1 MRPATVRSHGFQVA
15 RHNGRGRRTPCDL
28 TAFHRNHPAENS
40 MIRRL
45 LLLLVLCGFAGLAG
59 AAEQTRAWFDRD
71 SVQLGET
78 VTLNVETTES
88 ASEPDFSVLEA
99 DFELLGRSSSSSV
112 SIVNGSASSTMLW
125 AVGLKPRREGK
136 LTVPALPVGKS
147 ATAPVVLTVG
157 AAPDIAAANPG
168 DDFFIE
174 VTADPLTAY
183 VQQQIRVTVKFF
195 YAVNLTDGAVEELS
209 APNAVVQKLGQDRS
223 YDVER
228 SNRRYR
234 VLERRYA
241 VTAQKSGPLDL
252 PALNFRGRALSGDD
266 ANAMFLGRGRAVT
279 TRSEALSVAINPR
292 PAGSGGGAWLP
303 AQSLQLQAEG
313 ADGATQGRVGEP
325 LTITLTVVAQG
336 LGFEQLPELE
346 LPPIDGADIYP
357 DKSVT
362 RSRENSGW
370 IVGERSRKFAIVPKR
385 AGTLRI
391 PPASLDWWDTAADS
405 AAKAQT
411 REITIEVAE
420 AAPGATP
427 AATAPAASGTSGTA
441 ALPGEAELLIAFW
454 RFVALVAL
462 GLWLL
467 TLAIWFVSRRR
478 GRASPAAPAAV
489 VFSPTRRSFE
499 QAVEAGDVAAA
510 AQRLLAWARSEGLR
524 AQHLGELAAQ
534 LDSAAQRDAVAH
546 LQAVLYGG
554 NAGAAMPRD
563 FATPFAAGF
572 ARAPRIAANEDGSVL
587 PPLWNRS

>member
-1 MRPATVRSHGFQVA
+1 
-15 RHNGRGRRTPCDL
+15 
-28 TAFHRNHPAENS
+28 

-45 LLLLVLCGFAGLAG
+45 LLLFALCAFAGTTP

-71 SVQLGET
+71 TALLGET

-88 ASEPDFSVLEA
+88 ASEPDFSVLET

-136 LTVPALPVGKS
+136 LTVPALTVGKS
-147 ATAPVVLTVG
+147 RTAPVVLSVG
-157 AAPDIAAANPG
+157 AAPDIAAAHPG

-174 VTADPLTAY
+174 VTAEPLTAY

-209 APNAVVQKLGQDRS
+209 VADAVVQKLGQDRS

-241 VTAQKSGPLDL
+241 VTAQKSGPLQL
-252 PALNFRGRALSGDD
+252 PALNFRGRALSGNDP
-266 ANAMFLGRGRAVT
+266 NAMFFGRGRAVT
-279 TRSEALSVAINPR
+279 TRSEALSVAIDPR
-292 PAGSGGGAWLP
+292 PAGSGDGAWLP

-313 ADGATQGRVGEP
+313 VDGATQGRVGEP
-325 LTITLTVVAQG
+325 LTITLTIVAQG
-336 LGFEQLPELE
+336 LGFEQLPELA
-346 LPPIDGADIYP
+346 LPPIDGAEIYP

-362 RSRENSGW
+362 RSRENGGW
-370 IVGERSRKFAIVPKR
+370 IIGERSRKFAIVPTR

-391 PPASLDWWDTAADS
+391 PPVALDWWDTAAD
-405 AAKAQT
+405 AAATAQT

-420 AAPGATP
+420 AMPGAAP
-427 AATAPAASGTSGTA
+427 DATAPAAGAASGA
-441 ALPGEAELLIAFW
+441 AAIPGEAELFIAFW
-454 RFVALVAL
+454 RFVALFAI

-467 TLAIWFVSRRR
+467 TLAIWFVSRRHAR
-478 GRASPAAPAAV
+478 GRAKPAAPAAV
-489 VFSPTRRSFE
+489 AFSPTRRSFE
-499 QAVEAGDVAAA
+499 QAVASGDMAAA

-524 AQHLGELAAQ
+524 AAHLGELAAQ
-534 LDSAAQRDAVAH
+534 LDSAAQRDAIAQ
-546 LQAVLYGG
+546 LQAALYGG
-554 NAGAAMPRD
+554 GAVALPPD
-563 FATPFAAGF
+563 LADPFAAGF
-572 ARAPRIAANEDGSVL
+572 SRVPRVAANEDGSVL
-587 PPLWNRS
+587 PPLWSRS

>member
-1 MRPATVRSHGFQVA
+1 
-15 RHNGRGRRTPCDL
+15 
-28 TAFHRNHPAENS
+28 

-45 LLLLVLCGFAGLAG
+45 LLLFALCAFAGLAP

-71 SVQLGET
+71 TVQLGET

-88 ASEPDFSVLEA
+88 ASEPDFSALEA

-136 LTVPALPVGKS
+136 LTVPALLVGKS
-147 ATAPVVLTVG
+147 RTAPVVLSVG
-157 AAPDIAAANPG
+157 AAPDITAANPG

-174 VTADPLTAY
+174 VTAEPLTAY

-209 APNAVVQKLGQDRS
+209 VADAVVQKLGQDRS

-241 VTAQKSGPLDL
+241 VTAQKSGTLQL
-252 PALNFRGRALSGDD
+252 PALNFRGRALSGNDP
-266 ANAMFLGRGRAVT
+266 NAMFFGRGRAVT
-279 TRSEALSVAINPR
+279 TRSEALSVAIEPR
-292 PAGSGGGAWLP
+292 PAGSGDGPWLP

-313 ADGATQGRVGEP
+313 VDGATQGRVGEP
-325 LTITLTVVAQG
+325 LTITLTIVAQG
-336 LGFEQLPELE
+336 LGFEQLPELA
-346 LPPIDGADIYP
+346 LPPIDGAEIYP

-362 RSRENSGW
+362 RSRENGGW
-370 IVGERSRKFAIVPKR
+370 IIGERSRKFAIVPTR

-391 PPASLDWWDTAADS
+391 PPASLDWWDTAADA

-411 REITIEVAE
+411 REITIEVAQ
-420 AAPGATP
+420 AVPGAAP
-427 AATAPAASGTSGTA
+427 AATAPAAGGAGA
-441 ALPGEAELLIAFW
+441 AAAIPGEADLLIAFW
-454 RFVALVAL
+454 RFVALFAV

-478 GRASPAAPAAV
+478 ARGGAKPAVETAV

-499 QAVEAGDVAAA
+499 QAVASGDVAAA

-524 AQHLGELAAQ
+524 AAHLGELAAQ
-534 LDSAAQRDAVAH
+534 LDSAAQRDAIAQ
-546 LQAVLYGG
+546 LQAALYGG
-554 NAGAAMPRD
+554 TDGAVPPPD
-563 FATPFAAGF
+563 LATHFAAGF
-572 ARAPRIAANEDGSVL
+572 SRVPRVAANEDGSVL
-587 PPLWNRS
+587 PPLWSRS

>member
-1 MRPATVRSHGFQVA
+1 
-15 RHNGRGRRTPCDL
+15 
-28 TAFHRNHPAENS
+28 

-45 LLLLVLCGFAGLAG
+45 LLLFALCAFAGSAP

-71 SVQLGET
+71 TVQLGET

-88 ASEPDFSVLEA
+88 ASEPDFSALEA

-136 LTVPALPVGKS
+136 LTVPALLVGKS
-147 ATAPVVLTVG
+147 RTAPVVLSVG

-174 VTADPLTAY
+174 VTAEPLTAY

-209 APNAVVQKLGQDRS
+209 VADAVVQKLGQDRS

-241 VTAQKSGPLDL
+241 VTAQKSGTLQL
-252 PALNFRGRALSGDD
+252 PALNFRGRALSGNDP
-266 ANAMFLGRGRAVT
+266 NAMFFGRGRAVT
-279 TRSEALSVAINPR
+279 TRSEALSVAIDPR
-292 PAGSGGGAWLP
+292 PAGSGDGPWLP

-313 ADGATQGRVGEP
+313 VDGAAGTGQGQGRVGEP
-325 LTITLTVVAQG
+325 LTITLTIVAQG
-336 LGFEQLPELE
+336 LGFEQLPELA
-346 LPPIDGADIYP
+346 LPPIDGAEIYP

-362 RSRENSGW
+362 RSRENGGW
-370 IVGERSRKFAIVPKR
+370 IIGERSRKFAIVPTR

-391 PPASLDWWDTAADS
+391 PAVSLDWWDTAADAS
-405 AAKAQT
+405 ANAQT
-411 REITIEVAE
+411 REITIEVAQ
-420 AAPGATP
+420 AAPGAAP
-427 AATAPAASGTSGTA
+427 AATAPAAGA
-441 ALPGEAELLIAFW
+441 AGAAAAIPGEAELLIAFW
-454 RFVALVAL
+454 RFVALFAL
-462 GLWLL
+462 SLWLL
-467 TLAIWFVSRRR
+467 TLALWFVSRRR
-478 GRASPAAPAAV
+478 TRGHAKPTAPAAV

-499 QAVEAGDVAAA
+499 QAVASGDVAAA

-524 AQHLGELAAQ
+524 AAHLGELAAQ
-534 LDSAAQRDAVAH
+534 LDSAAQRDVVAK
-546 LQAVLYGG
+546 LQAALYGG
-554 NAGAAMPRD
+554 TTGAALPPD
-563 FATPFAAGF
+563 LATHFAAGF
-572 ARAPRIAANEDGSVL
+572 SRVPRVAANEDGSVL
-587 PPLWNRS
+587 PPLWSRS

>member
-1 MRPATVRSHGFQVA
+1 
-15 RHNGRGRRTPCDL
+15 
-28 TAFHRNHPAENS
+28 

-45 LLLLVLCGFAGLAG
+45 LLLLVLCGLAG
-59 AAEQTRAWFDRD
+59 QICAAESTRAWFDRD

-125 AVGLKPRREGK
+125 AVGLKPRREGT

-147 ATAPVVLTVG
+147 TTAPVVLTVG
-157 AAPDIAAANPG
+157 AAPVIAAASPG

-174 VTADPLTAY
+174 VTAEPLTAY

-209 APNAVVQKLGQDRS
+209 VADAVVQKLGQDRS

-241 VTAQKSGPLDL
+241 VTAQKSGALQL
-252 PALNFRGRALSGDD
+252 PVLNFRGRALSGNDP
-266 ANAMFLGRGRAVT
+266 NAMFFGRGRAVT

-292 PAGSGGGAWLP
+292 PAASGDGAWLP

-313 ADGATQGRVGEP
+313 ADGVTQGRVGEP
-325 LTITLTVVAQG
+325 LTITLTIVAQG

-362 RSRENSGW
+362 RSRENGGW
-370 IVGERSRKFAIVPKR
+370 IIGERSRKFAIVPTR

-420 AAPGATP
+420 AAPGAVPTT
-427 AATAPAASGTSGTA
+427 TAPAASGASGTA
-441 ALPGEAELLIAFW
+441 ALPGEAKLLIAFW
-454 RFVALVAL
+454 RFVAFVAL
-462 GLWLL
+462 ALWLL

-478 GRASPAAPAAV
+478 ATARAKPNAPAAV

-499 QAVEAGDVAAA
+499 QAVAAGDAAAA

-524 AQHLGELAAQ
+524 APHLGELAAQ
-534 LDSAAQRDAVAH
+534 LDSPAQREAIAQ
-546 LQAVLYGG
+546 LQAALYGG
-554 NAGAAMPRD
+554 DAGAATPRD
-563 FATPFAAGF
+563 LATPFATGF
-572 ARAPRIAANEDGSVL
+572 ACAPRTAANEEGSVL
-587 PPLWNRS
+587 PPLWSRG

>member
-1 MRPATVRSHGFQVA
+1 
-15 RHNGRGRRTPCDL
+15 
-28 TAFHRNHPAENS
+28 

-45 LLLLVLCGFAGLAG
+45 LLLFALCAFAGLAP

-71 SVQLGET
+71 TVQLGET

-88 ASEPDFSVLEA
+88 TSEPDFSVLEA

-112 SIVNGSASSTMLW
+112 SIVNGSTSSTMLW

-136 LTVPALPVGKS
+136 LTVPALLVGKS
-147 ATAPVVLTVG
+147 RTAPIELSVG
-157 AAPDIAAANPG
+157 AAPDVAAASPG

-174 VTADPLTAY
+174 VTAEPLTAY

-209 APNAVVQKLGQDRS
+209 VADAVVQKLGQDRS

-241 VTAQKSGPLDL
+241 VTAQKSGPLQL
-252 PALNFRGRALSGDD
+252 PALNFRGRALSGNDP
-266 ANAMFLGRGRAVT
+266 NAMFFGRGRAVT

-292 PAGSGGGAWLP
+292 PANSGDGPWLP

-313 ADGATQGRVGEP
+313 VDGATQGRVGEP
-325 LTITLTVVAQG
+325 LTITLTIVAQG
-336 LGFEQLPELE
+336 LGFEQLPELV
-346 LPPIDGADIYP
+346 LPTIDGAEIYP

-362 RSRENSGW
+362 RSRENGGW
-370 IVGERSRKFAIVPKR
+370 IVGERSRKFAIVPTR

-391 PPASLDWWDTAADS
+391 PPASLDWWDTAADAS
-405 AAKAQT
+405 AKAQT

-420 AAPGATP
+420 AVPGAAPTT
-427 AATAPAASGTSGTA
+427 TAPAVSGAGGA
-441 ALPGEAELLIAFW
+441 AAIPGEAELLIAFW
-454 RFVALVAL
+454 RFVALFAL

-478 GRASPAAPAAV
+478 ARGRAKPAAPTAV

-499 QAVEAGDVAAA
+499 QTVAAGDVAAA

-524 AQHLGELAAQ
+524 AAHLGELAAQ
-534 LDSAAQRDAVAH
+534 LDSAAQRDAIAQ
-546 LQAVLYGG
+546 LQAALYGSTTG
-554 NAGAAMPRD
+554 VALPPD
-563 FATPFAAGF
+563 LATHFAAGF
-572 ARAPRIAANEDGSVL
+572 SRVPRIAANEDGSVL
-587 PPLWNRS
+587 PPLWSRS